1 VHRSGWRA
9 VGAVAGWQAAASLCY
24 YSVFA
29 ATTYLRGTFG
39 VSRTAVGVLTAVAT
53 LGYTLL
59 LFPSGAAVDGFGEKR
74 VMLAGCGAATTLA
87 LLAVRRV

>member
-1 VHRSGWRA
+1 
-9 VGAVAGWQAAASLCY
+9 
-24 YSVFA
+24 
-29 ATTYLRGTFG
+29 
-39 VSRTAVGVLTAVAT
+39 VLTAVAT

-87 LLAVRRV
+87 LLAVRRG